1 LFLPA
6 VLWPQG
12 FVVTQSFVL
21 LNQRCAVSI
30 ESRDCCSFSGDAEM
44 AQAVVVGVPKMA
56 AMYSTMITN
65 PTAADAPQLTL
76 LRHNDLQYLAN
87 HLLLLPYLFSPQLET
102 LVGGEVWFGDE
113 ALRLRAA
120 ARSCFNDAVRELLC
134 FCRWFLRGHVQCV
147 RELPVTLHVST
158 IIPAVYGTGLMK

>member
-1 LFLPA
+1 
-6 VLWPQG
+6 
-12 FVVTQSFVL
+12 
-21 LNQRCAVSI
+21 
-30 ESRDCCSFSGDAEM
+30 M

-76 LRHNDLQYLAN
+76 LRHNDLEYLAK

-120 ARSCFNDAVRELLC
+120 ARACFNDAVRVLGTALYGHSCLC
-134 FCRWFLRGHVQCV
+134 ASG
-147 RELPVTLHVST
+147 PVPKDGIRHQL
-158 IIPAVYGTGLMK
+158 GTPWSR